1 MRAFGGIW
9 IRDVSDPRFRD
20 RVTGVTVIYDNYA
33 VPSVCYLVLFSSPRG
48 RGGGYSLIRV

>member
-33 VPSVCYLVLFSSPRG
+33 VRSVLFSSP